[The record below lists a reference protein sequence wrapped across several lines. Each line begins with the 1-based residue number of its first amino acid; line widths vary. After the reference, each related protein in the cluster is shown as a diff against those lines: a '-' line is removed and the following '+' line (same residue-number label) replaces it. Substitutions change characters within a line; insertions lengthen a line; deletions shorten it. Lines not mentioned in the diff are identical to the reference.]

1 MSLFNGNNISDLA
14 YSNNT
19 ILRTDPMLTEAE
31 KMLVREAGSTVHYPK
46 GHVIFAAGDISDR
59 VYLLESG
66 WVKIYRLST
75 DGRRVTVG
83 SIRSPGE
90 MMGLAETILG
100 VERTCFA
107 GAINDVTMVVMTN
120 TRFEELMSQH
130 PFLAIKVAKLLGA
143 RMREAESII
152 HEMVC
157 WQAPGRLALM
167 LIKMG
172 ERMGEQTK
180 NGVKINLKLTHEE
193 IANMV
198 GTSRQ
203 TVTSLLN
210 TFKQERS
217 IVYEGRAIRIV
228 NPDKLAKWVV

>member
-1 MSLFNGNNISDLA
+1 
-14 YSNNT
+14 
-19 ILRTDPMLTEAE
+19 MLI
-31 KMLVREAGSTVHYPK
+31 REAGSTVHYPK

-59 VYLLESG
+59 IYLIESG
-66 WVKIYRLST
+66 WVKIYRLSV

-90 MMGLAETILG
+90 LMGLAETLWG
-100 VERTCFA
+100 GERTCFA
-107 GAINDVTMVVMTN
+107 GAINNVSLVVMRKN
-120 TRFEELMSQH
+120 KFEELLAQH

-143 RMREAESII
+143 RMREAEAII

-167 LIKMG
+167 LMKMG
-172 ERMGEQTK
+172 DRCGIQTK
-180 NGVKINLKLTHEE
+180 GGIRLNLQLTHEE

-210 TFKQERS
+210 TFKQEKS
-217 IVYEGRAIRIV
+217 IVTEGREIKIID
-228 NPDKLAKWVV
+228 PDKLSKWVV

>member
-1 MSLFNGNNISDLA
+1 MNSSSLFNEMFDQNSNNIFRLKPVL
-14 YSNNT
+14 N
-19 ILRTDPMLTEAE
+19 EVE
-31 KMLVREAGSTVHYPK
+31 KVLIRQAGITAHYPK
-46 GHVIFAAGDISDR
+46 GHVIFATGDIADR
-59 VYLLESG
+59 VYLVESG
-66 WVKIYRLST
+66 WVKIYRLSA

-90 MMGLAETILG
+90 MMGLAETLVG

-107 GAINDVTMVVMTN
+107 GAINDVSVVTMAKSK
-120 TRFEELMSQH
+120 FEELMAKQ
-130 PFLAIKVAKLLGA
+130 PMLAIKVAKLLGA
-143 RMREAESII
+143 RMREAEAII
-152 HEMVC
+152 LEMVC
-157 WQAPGRLALM
+157 WQASGRLAQM

-172 ERMGEQTK
+172 ERMGVQSK
-180 NGVKINLKLTHEE
+180 GGIKINLQLTHEE

-210 TFKQERS
+210 AFKHEKS

-228 NPDKLAKWVV
+228 NPDKLAKWVI

>member
-1 MSLFNGNNISDLA
+1 
-14 YSNNT
+14 
-19 ILRTDPMLTEAE
+19 MLDDAE
-31 KMLVREAGSTVHYPK
+31 KVLIRQAGSTVHYPK
-46 GHVIFAAGDISDR
+46 GHVVFAAGDISDR

-66 WVKIYRLST
+66 WVKIYRLSA

-90 MMGLAETILG
+90 LMGLAETILG
-100 VERTCFA
+100 VDRTCFA
-107 GAINDVTMVVMTN
+107 GAINNVTMVVMT
-120 TRFEELMSQH
+120 RDKFEELMARH
-130 PFLAIKVAKLLGA
+130 AFLAVKVAKLLGA

-180 NGVKINLKLTHEE
+180 NGIKINLKLTHEE

-210 TFKQERS
+210 TFKQEHS
-217 IVYEGRAIRIV
+217 IVYEGRAISIV
-228 NPDKLAKWVV
+228 DPDKLAKWVV

>member
-1 MSLFNGNNISDLA
+1 MIEGMQDIIA
-14 YSNNT
+14 SNQSS
-19 ILRTDPMLTEAE
+19 ILRADPMLDDME
-31 KMLVREAGSTVHYPK
+31 KMLIRQAGSTVHYPK

-59 VYLLESG
+59 VYLIESG
-66 WVKIYRLST
+66 WVKIYRLSA

-90 MMGLAETILG
+90 MMALAETLLG

-107 GAINDVTMVVMTN
+107 GAISNVTMVVMTKN
-120 TRFEELMSQH
+120 KFEELLAQH

-143 RMREAESII
+143 RMREAEAII
-152 HEMVC
+152 QEMVC

-167 LIKMG
+167 LMKMG
-172 ERMGEQTK
+172 EKMGEHTK
-180 NGVKINLKLTHEE
+180 NGIKINLHLTHEE
-193 IANMV
+193 IASMV

-210 TFKQERS
+210 TFKQEKS
-217 IVYEGRAIRIV
+217 ITYEGRVIRIV
-228 NPDKLAKWVV
+228 DPDRLAKWLV

>member
-1 MSLFNGNNISDLA
+1 MFDLNSNNNI
-14 YSNNT
+14 
-19 ILRTDPMLTEAE
+19 LRSEPVLDEAE
-31 KMLVREAGSTVHYPK
+31 KMLIRQVGSTAHYAK
-46 GHVIFAAGDISDR
+46 GQIIFATGDISDR
-59 VYLLESG
+59 VYLIESG
-66 WVKIYRLST
+66 WVKIYRLSA

-90 MMGLAETILG
+90 MMGLAETLVG
-100 VERTCFA
+100 AERTCFA
-107 GAINDVTMVVMTN
+107 GAINDVAMVVMTKN
-120 TRFEELMSQH
+120 KFEELMTRQ
-130 PFLAIKVAKLLGA
+130 PMLAIKVAKLLGA
-143 RMREAESII
+143 RMREAEANI

-172 ERMGEQTK
+172 ERMGVQSK
-180 NGVKINLKLTHEE
+180 GGIKINLQLTHEE

-210 TFKQERS
+210 TFKQEQS

-228 NPDKLAKWVV
+228 NPVKLAKWVI

>member
-1 MSLFNGNNISDLA
+1 MGGVIGEA
-14 YSNNT
+14 YV
-19 ILRTDPMLTEAE
+19 DDME
-31 KMLVREAGSTVHYPK
+31 KMLIKEAGSTVHYPK
-46 GHVIFAAGDISDR
+46 GHVIFTAGDISDR
-59 VYLLESG
+59 IFLIEIG
-66 WVKIYRLST
+66 WVKIYRLSA

-83 SIRSPGE
+83 SIRNPGE
-90 MMGLAETILG
+90 LMGLAETLLG
-100 VERTCFA
+100 GERTCFA
-107 GAINDVTMVVMTN
+107 GAISNVSLVVLRKN
-120 TRFEELMSQH
+120 KFEELLARY

-167 LIKMG
+167 LLKISDRCGIQTNDGIKL
-172 ERMGEQTK
+172 
-180 NGVKINLKLTHEE
+180 NLQLTHEE

-210 TFKQERS
+210 TFKQEKS
-217 IVYEGRAIRIV
+217 IITEGREIKILD
-228 NPDKLAKWVV
+228 PDKLSRWVI

>member
-1 MSLFNGNNISDLA
+1 MIEGMEGIIS
-14 YSNNT
+14 SNQSS
-19 ILRTDPMLTEAE
+19 ILRADPMLDHTERL
-31 KMLVREAGSTVHYPK
+31 LVRQAGSTVHYPK
-46 GHVIFAAGDISDR
+46 GHVIFADGDISDR
-59 VYLLESG
+59 VYMIESG
-66 WVKIYRLST
+66 WVKIYRLSA

-90 MMGLAETILG
+90 MMALAETLLG

-107 GAINDVTMVVMTN
+107 GAISNVSMVVMTKQQ
-120 TRFEELMSQH
+120 FESLLAQH
-130 PFLAIKVAKLLGA
+130 PFMAIKVAKLLGA
-143 RMREAESII
+143 RMREAEAII

-167 LIKMG
+167 LMKMG
-172 ERMGEQTK
+172 EKMGEHTK
-180 NGVKINLKLTHEE
+180 NGIQINLHLTHEE
-193 IANMV
+193 IASMV

-217 IVYEGRAIRIV
+217 ITYEGRVIKIV
-228 NPDKLAKWVV
+228 NPDKLAKWLV

>member
-1 MSLFNGNNISDLA
+1 MSADQFSDMSDFDPGNS
-14 YSNNT
+14 S
-19 ILRTDPMLTEAE
+19 ILKVDPMLDEAE
-31 KMLVREAGSTVHYPK
+31 TMLIREAGSTVHYPK
-46 GHVIFAAGDISDR
+46 GHVIFAAGDIADR

-66 WVKIYRLST
+66 WVKIYRLSA

-90 MMGLAETILG
+90 MMGLAEAILG

-107 GAINDVTMVVMTN
+107 GAINDITMVVMTKN
-120 TRFEELMSQH
+120 KFEELMAKHS
-130 PFLAIKVAKLLGA
+130 FLAIKVAKLLGA

-167 LIKMG
+167 LMKMG
-172 ERMGEQTK
+172 DRMGEQTRS
-180 NGVKINLKLTHEE
+180 GVKINLRLTHEE

-210 TFKQERS
+210 AFRQEKS
-217 IVYEGRAIRIV
+217 ITYDGKAIRIV
-228 NPDKLAKWVV
+228 DPDKLAKWVI

>member
-1 MSLFNGNNISDLA
+1 MSRGIMDMTANNNI
-14 YSNNT
+14 
-19 ILRTDPMLTEAE
+19 LRSDPMLTEME
-31 KMLVREAGSTVHYPK
+31 KMLIREAGSMVHYPK
-46 GHVIFAAGDISDR
+46 GHIIFAAGDISDR
-59 VYLLESG
+59 VYLLENG
-66 WVKIYRLST
+66 WVKIYRLSA

-83 SIRSPGE
+83 SIRNPGE
-90 MMGLAETILG
+90 LMGLAETILG

-107 GAINDVTMVVMTN
+107 GAINNVSMVVMTKSK
-120 TRFEELMSQH
+120 FEELMAKH

-143 RMREAESII
+143 RMREAEAII

-167 LIKMG
+167 LMKMG

-180 NGVKINLKLTHEE
+180 NGIKINLQLTHEE

-210 TFKQERS
+210 TFKQEKI
-217 IVYEGRAIRIV
+217 IVYEGRTIRIV

>member
-1 MSLFNGNNISDLA
+1 MIDHNQSSF
-14 YSNNT
+14 
-19 ILRTDPMLTEAE
+19 LRSEPMLNDME
-31 KMLVREAGSTVHYPK
+31 KVLIRQAGSTVHYPK
-46 GHVIFAAGDISDR
+46 GHIIFAAGDIADR
-59 VYLLESG
+59 VYLIESG

-90 MMGLAETILG
+90 MMALAETLLG

-107 GAINDVTMVVMTN
+107 GAINDVSLVVMTKN
-120 TRFEELMSQH
+120 RFEELLAQH

-143 RMREAESII
+143 RMREAEAII
-152 HEMVC
+152 QEMVC

-167 LIKMG
+167 LMKMG
-172 ERMGEQTK
+172 EKMGEPTK
-180 NGVKINLKLTHEE
+180 NGTKINLHLTHEE
-193 IANMV
+193 IASMV

-210 TFKQERS
+210 AFKQEKS
-217 IVYEGRAIRIV
+217 ISYEGRVIRIE
-228 NPDKLAKWVV
+228 NPDKLAKWMV

>member
-1 MSLFNGNNISDLA
+1 
-14 YSNNT
+14 
-19 ILRTDPMLTEAE
+19 LTVATLDFPVLDEIE
-31 KMLVREAGSTVHYPK
+31 KMLLRQAGSTVHYPK
-46 GHVIFAAGDISDR
+46 NHIIFAAGDLADR
-59 VYLLESG
+59 VFLIESG

-100 VERTCFA
+100 GERTCFA
-107 GAINDVTMVVMTN
+107 GAINNVTLIIVRKN
-120 TRFEELMSQH
+120 KFEEILATH
-130 PFLAIKVAKLLGA
+130 PALALKVAKLLGA
-143 RMREAESII
+143 RMREAEGII

-167 LIKMG
+167 LLKMG
-172 ERMGEQTK
+172 DRCGEESK
-180 NGVKINLKLTHEE
+180 SGIKINLQLTHEE
-193 IANMV
+193 LANMV

-210 TFKQERS
+210 TFKTEKS
-217 IVYEGRAIRIV
+217 ITYEGRGIKILD
-228 NPDKLAKWVV
+228 PDKLARWIT

>member
-1 MSLFNGNNISDLA
+1 VTRGDSIGVVFSEEPFVSEL
-14 YSNNT
+14 
-19 ILRTDPMLTEAE
+19 E
-31 KMLVREAGSTVHYPK
+31 KMLIREAGSTVHYPK

-59 VYLLESG
+59 IYLIESG
-66 WVKIYRLST
+66 WVKIYRLSA

-90 MMGLAETILG
+90 LMGLAETLWG
-100 VERTCFA
+100 GERTCFA
-107 GAINDVTMVVMTN
+107 GAINNVSLVVVRKN
-120 TRFEELMSQH
+120 KFEELLAQH
-130 PFLAIKVAKLLGA
+130 PFMAIKVAKLLGA
-143 RMREAESII
+143 RMREAEAII

-167 LIKMG
+167 LMKMG
-172 ERMGEQTK
+172 ERCGIQTK
-180 NGVKINLKLTHEE
+180 GGIRLNLQLTHEE

-203 TVTSLLN
+203 TVTQLLN

-217 IVYEGRAIRIV
+217 IVTEGREIKIV
-228 NPDKLAKWVV
+228 DPDKLSKWVV